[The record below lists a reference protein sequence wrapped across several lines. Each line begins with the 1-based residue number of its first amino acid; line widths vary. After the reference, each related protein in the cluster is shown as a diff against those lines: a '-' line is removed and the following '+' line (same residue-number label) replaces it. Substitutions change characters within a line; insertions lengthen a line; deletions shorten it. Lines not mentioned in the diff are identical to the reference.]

1 MKIFSGKKFE
11 VYLEKVKLPN
21 GYEREVEYVNHRG
34 SVVIIPKLSDNKII
48 LIKQY
53 RPVIGKW
60 IYELPAGT
68 LEINE
73 DPLQAARR
81 ELIEEIGFE
90 AGKITEIMGFYVSPG
105 VTNEYMRLYIAE
117 DLKYVGAK
125 PEPYEII
132 EPVEVTINDAINL
145 IRERKIED
153 AKTIIG
159 VLTLKTRLNL

>member
-1 MKIFSGKKFE
+1 
-11 VYLEKVKLPN
+11 
-21 GYEREVEYVNHRG
+21 
-34 SVVIIPKLSDNKII
+34 
-48 LIKQY
+48 
-53 RPVIGKW
+53 
-60 IYELPAGT
+60 
-68 LEINE
+68 
-73 DPLQAARR
+73 
-81 ELIEEIGFE
+81 IGFE

-132 EPVEVTINDAINL
+132 EPVEVTIDDAINL

-159 VLTLKTRLNL
+159 ILTLKTRLNL